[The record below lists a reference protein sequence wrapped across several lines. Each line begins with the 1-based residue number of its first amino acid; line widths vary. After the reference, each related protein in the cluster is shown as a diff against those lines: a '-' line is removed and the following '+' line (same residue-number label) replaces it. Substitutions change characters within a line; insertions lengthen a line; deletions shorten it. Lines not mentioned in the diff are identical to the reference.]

1 MNIVFV
7 GLNGVPNRKRAA
19 DARLGAFIQLLSE
32 SHEVTVMGASPL
44 DAVRI
49 LRMKHVDMLH
59 VYCGHYLQILFY
71 WLLSRIIGARVVYQ
85 YVEYR
90 SAFHWDNGR
99 KKKWLIKQYQ
109 RLNGYLCDHYGARLW
124 DGCIAISDCLR
135 DRALEV
141 NPRLKVLKVTPLC
154 DIQQFEQNTLS
165 NPVGR
170 PYIFYCGN
178 QEYLDVAETIQKAY
192 DQSIL
197 KNKMKLIMHIS
208 GQLDYGQL
216 VAYYKH
222 AEALLIPLRNEV
234 ADIARFPNKVC
245 EYCAAHG
252 VIITT
257 PYGEMKRYF
266 RDGENAIVATG
277 YSVEALKEKM
287 DALADGKYDTTKLSR
302 NAYETGRKYF
312 DVISYTIPLNEFLN
326 GMVNCKL

>member
-1 MNIVFV
+1 MHIVFV

-32 SHEVTVMGASPL
+32 SHEVTVLGASPL

-49 LRMKHVDMLH
+49 LRMKHVDILH
-59 VYCGHYLQILFY
+59 VYCGHYLQMLFY
-71 WLLSRIIGARVVYQ
+71 WLLSRIIGARIVYQ

-124 DGCIAISDCLR
+124 DGCIAISDFLYEK
-135 DRALEV
+135 AMAV
-141 NPRLKVLKVTPLC
+141 NPRLKMLKVTPLC
-154 DIQQFEQNTLS
+154 DMEQFDHNSLP
-165 NPVGR
+165 NPVDT
-170 PYIFYCGN
+170 PYLLYCGN
-178 QEYLDVAETIQKAY
+178 REYLDVAETIEKAY
-192 DQSIL
+192 DQSRL
-197 KNKMKLIMHIS
+197 KGKLKLVMHIN
-208 GQLDYGQL
+208 GQLDYEKL
-216 VAYYKH
+216 VSYYKH
-222 AEALLIPLRNEV
+222 ADALVIPLRNEI

-266 RDGENAIVATG
+266 RDGENAIVATD

-287 DALADGKYDTTKLSR
+287 DALAEDKYDTDKLRR
-302 NAYETGRKYF
+302 NAYETGSQFF
-312 DVISYTIPLNEFLN
+312 DIESYRESINEFLN
-326 GMVNCKL
+326 GMVN